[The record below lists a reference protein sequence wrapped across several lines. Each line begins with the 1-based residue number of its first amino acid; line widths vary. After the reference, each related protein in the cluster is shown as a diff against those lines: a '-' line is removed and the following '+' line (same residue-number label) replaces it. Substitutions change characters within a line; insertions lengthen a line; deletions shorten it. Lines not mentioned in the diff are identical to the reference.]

1 MFLLEKN
8 YWEIKKTKNKGRGVF
23 AKKTILAGAVIGDYV
38 GTVVQ
43 LKDVDFDKEKEN
55 LYLMYYDDE
64 IGIYPDLRKPGVH
77 LLNHS
82 CSPNC
87 WIYKHKRHTLVFAL
101 VNIKPGDELTI
112 SYLLPPKTL
121 CTDCTHRCFCKSKVC
136 TKSMHLTQKKYEKW
150 QTFQDKE
157 EGMSKFKRVHNE
169 ETLKPLT
176 KYPKSISK
184 NYIAKIKKLEITP

>member
-23 AKKTILAGAVIGDYV
+23 AKKTIQAGVVIGDYV
-38 GTVVQ
+38 GTLVQ
-43 LKDVDFDKEKEN
+43 FKDIDFNKEKEN

-64 IGIYPDLRKPGVH
+64 TGIYPDLRKPGVH

-87 WIYKHKRHTLVFAL
+87 WIYKYKRHTLVFVLKDIA
-101 VNIKPGDELTI
+101 KGDELTI
-112 SYLLPPKTL
+112 SYLLPPKID
-121 CTDCTHRCFCKSKVC
+121 CKKCTHTCFCSSRNC
-136 TKSMHLTQKKYEKW
+136 TKSMHLTQEKYKKW

-157 EGMSKFKRVHNE
+157 EGMAKFKRVYNE
-169 ETLKPLT
+169 ETLKPLV
-176 KYPKSISK
+176 KYPKSISE
-184 NYIAKIKKLEITP
+184 NYIAKIISLKITN